1 VGAEVGKQRLVPV
14 GTIAHKLGGQPQFQ
28 THAVDTVATDV
39 DGDEVPPRA
48 GPLALPSVLL
58 AWLLQGAETEADTVE
73 LVAREVL
80 P

>member
-1 VGAEVGKQRLVPV
+1 VGKQRLVPV
-14 GTIAHKLGGQPQFQ
+14 GAIAQQLGGQPQFQ
-28 THAVDTVATDV
+28 THTVDAVTTDV
-39 DGDEVPPRA
+39 DGDIVPPRT

-58 AWLLQGAETEADTVE
+58 ARLLQGAETEADTVE